1 MTLLDFKGT
10 PRDEGI
16 TFDDLIAPVSHEQ
29 FFAEYWEQKPL
40 LTKGRDAS
48 FFAPLFSIRD
58 IDRFISLNRPQAGKS
73 IDLVTSEGF
82 VADNYVGMDGVA
94 SVRLVTES
102 YLNGS
107 TIVLSGLE
115 ETWEPLVRF
124 SRALDAELSHP
135 VAITV
140 YLTPPKF
147 KGVKPHYDTQE
158 NFLLQIEGTKSW
170 RVWSP
175 LQELPPVEGSY
186 VPIPRERLG
195 EPSFECLLE
204 PGDALYI
211 PRGFVHEGI
220 AGDAASLHVTVD
232 IHVRTWVDFVND
244 AIAAIAQR
252 EPRFR
257 RSLPVGFLSD
267 ENASAALEPELRD
280 LLGFLRDHAKVSD
293 AVAKHTELLA
303 VRKSPP
309 PDGHFASLHA
319 EIGPLTLLIKR
330 RSAVARVFD
339 ENGVAGIQFS
349 GNQLIGPAKIAEA
362 LRYVAAH
369 DSVTPA
375 SLPGSLSENEKL
387 VLARRMVRAGLL
399 TVADRPR

>member
-10 PRDEGI
+10 QRVEGI
-16 TFDDLIAPVSHEQ
+16 TFDDLIAPVGREQ
-29 FFAEYWEQKPL
+29 FFREYWEQKPL
-40 LTKGRDAS
+40 LSKGRDAS
-48 FFAPLFSIRD
+48 FFAPLFTIRD

-82 VADNYVGMDGVA
+82 IADNYVGMDGVA
-94 SVRLVTES
+94 NVRLVTES

-115 ETWEPLVRF
+115 ETWEPLVHF

-158 NFLLQIEGTKSW
+158 NFLLQVEGTKSW

-195 EPSFECLLE
+195 EPSFEGLLE

-257 RSLPVGFLSD
+257 RSLPVGFLGD

-330 RSAVARVFD
+330 RSAVTRVFD

-399 TVADRPR
+399 TVADCPR